1 MHQDY
6 SLSSISQN
14 YLSLAL
20 PYQSML
26 HSLCYLQG
34 CRPICGLRFH
44 KDVLPIFFDLF
55 LHGHANKSYHLR
67 ICLVDCHTLCSNNYI
82 MPRVRFLV
90 FWFQTLVILLGKK
103 RCVANCVII
112 QSGITN
118 FYLFFALYCIYMLV
132 ESCNNEKHDARSHSI
147 YVNIITI

>member
-67 ICLVDCHTLCSNNYI
+67 ICFADCLTFSITLYAPTTTECHISGFFFFFF
-82 MPRVRFLV
+82 VFLH
-90 FWFQTLVILLGKK
+90 FKLWLSYKGKK
-103 RCVANCVII
+103 RFEANC
-112 QSGITN
+112 
-118 FYLFFALYCIYMLV
+118 
-132 ESCNNEKHDARSHSI
+132 H
-147 YVNIITI
+147 